1 MNREKLT
8 SWFPYRRQ
16 SRRNQ
21 EPSAALFQGLRI
33 RLTLWYCGV
42 LGAALV
48 LFCVALY
55 LIAQFVLLTPI
66 QNGVIS
72 DANGHANQWSTGSSF
87 QACNQQNG
95 LPTQDGPPHFGFF
108 PNDEQ
113 HMLACFDQ
121 NGTLLNANTAQWP
134 SAFLTNTLVKQAL
147 QDGKASDTVNAGG
160 TTGTIYRYAVA
171 VPSPSGHGYVGVVV
185 SGAITQTAT
194 TVLSI
199 LLVLLPSV
207 GGVTLLGAAF
217 GGLFL
222 ASRALA
228 PAHLAFTR
236 QQRFIAD
243 ASHELRTPL
252 TLMRADAEVL
262 LRGREHMA
270 VEDAALLEDIVAE
283 ANHMSTLASSMLALA
298 RLDANAQHREHEV
311 VSLDALARQGVQRVS
326 AFAEQKSVVVQ
337 QEETDAAFVIGDPM
351 LLEQALL
358 VLLDNA
364 IKYNRP
370 GGQVAVRTSI
380 HERKARLEV
389 CDTGIGI
396 PAEHLPHLG
405 ERFYRVDKAR
415 SREAGGTGLGLSIA
429 QHIATIHDGTMTLT
443 SVPNAGTTVTLLFP
457 LAQNKPS
464 QHRDAGTTP
473 SVGTDV
479 SRPRAETMGQTSP
492 QRIS

>member
-16 SRRNQ
+16 SRHNQ
-21 EPSAALFQGLRI
+21 EPSAALFQGLRN

-42 LGAALV
+42 LGAALI
-48 LFCVALY
+48 LFCIALY
-55 LIAQFVLLTPI
+55 FIAQYVLLTPI
-66 QNGVIS
+66 QNGVVM
-72 DANGHANQWSTGSSF
+72 DANGHASQWSTSSSA
-87 QACNQQNG
+87 QACNQDG
-95 LPTQDGPPHFGFF
+95 GGPPTHFGFF
-108 PNDEQ
+108 PSDQQQ
-113 HMLACFDQ
+113 HLLACFDQ
-121 NGTLLNANTAQWP
+121 NGTLLDNEITAQLP
-134 SAFLTNTLVKQAL
+134 STFLTDTLAKKAL
-147 QDGKASDTVNAGG
+147 QEGSASDTVNAGG
-160 TTGTIYRYAVA
+160 STGVIYRYAVA
-171 VPSPSGHGYVGVVV
+171 VPNASGHGYVGVVV
-185 SGAITQTAT
+185 SGGIIQSEN

-199 LLVLLPSV
+199 LLILLFSV
-207 GGVTLLGAAF
+207 GGITLLGAAF

-222 ASRALA
+222 ANRALA
-228 PAHLAFTR
+228 PARLAFAR

-283 ANHMSTLASSMLALA
+283 ANHMNTLASSMLALA

-311 VSLDALARQGVQRVS
+311 VSLDALVLQGVQRVS

-370 GGQVAVRTSI
+370 GGQVTVRTSI
-380 HERKARLEV
+380 YEGKARLEV

-429 QHIATIHDGTMTLT
+429 QHIAAIHDGTLTLS
-443 SVPNAGTTVTLLFP
+443 SVPNEGTTVTLLFP
-457 LAQNKPS
+457 LA
-464 QHRDAGTTP
+464 R
-473 SVGTDV
+473 VGTDV
-479 SRPRAETMGQTSP
+479 SRPKMGFVEEG
-492 QRIS
+492 QRVGNDLLK